1 MIRQPGDVH
10 PGCHFY
16 MKVSIS
22 YRIIFMF
29 RCGMSPG
36 VDRPGQPMA
45 DIRKDSGLME
55 NQRVITSRNSQ
66 MLTITLNRP
75 NVINSLDVEMIRLI
89 QKCLDEAESSPSVRL
104 VLINGTGDKGFCAGG
119 DVEAIYNAVKQGD
132 PDRGMVFFR
141 EEYDLDLR
149 IFKFPKPVI
158 VLAHGITMGGGLGLA
173 AGADMVVSTEK
184 TVMAMPETRIGF
196 FPDVGATG
204 WLFSKCPAGYPEF
217 IGLTGYRLKGPECR
231 RLGLAS
237 HMVIDDMRLEF
248 IKDLEQL
255 SEKLPDDRSKAV
267 QVLSS
272 AFKSLRDNKYISN
285 LEMDEWVRTCFA
297 GKRSVNEILSL
308 LSECSQHKELS
319 QASLTKL
326 SEKSPTSLALTL
338 SLLRSNEKRAMEDV
352 YRKDLKAVRFMITH
366 PDYAEGVRA
375 QLVDKDKNPVWQP
388 GTIDETSLPGFL

>member
-1 MIRQPGDVH
+1 
-10 PGCHFY
+10 
-16 MKVSIS
+16 
-22 YRIIFMF
+22 
-29 RCGMSPG
+29 
-36 VDRPGQPMA
+36 
-45 DIRKDSGLME
+45 ME
-55 NQRVITSRNSQ
+55 SQRVITSRNSQ
-66 MLTITLNRP
+66 MLSITLNRP

-89 QKCLDEAESSPSVRL
+89 QECLDEAESSPSVRL